1 MYNLEKSRM
10 TSGRNNLA
18 DSDILSFEKKQSLTF
33 NLGAIAYQ
41 LLTGKKATDASSEE

>member
-10 TSGRNNLA
+10 MNNGNGGKTMA
-18 DSDILSFEKKQSLTF
+18 DSDVLSFERKKSLTF

-41 LLTGKKATDASSEE
+41 LLTGKKSTNA